1 MNGKLELKPTE
12 EQHQTVQERFI
23 AWGKAH
29 WQKGVALLIWGSI
42 AGSVWFYANQNNL
55 TPVAVVQNL
64 ANLFQTPAGVFF
76 YILLYVLR
84 PLIFFPASWLTIAGG
99 SIFGPVWG
107 IPIVMI
113 ASNSSAVPPYFV
125 GRFLGQGVLDE
136 SAGLVQKYA
145 QRLRNN
151 SFETVLLM
159 RLIFLPYD
167 LVHYICGFLKIDL
180 KAFVLATAL
189 GSLPG
194 TVAYVLFGASIDIKQ
209 GITNPDFNPLTLVAG
224 LFIVGFSIGLSRYF
238 KRREQLKE
246 KSAQDL

>member
-1 MNGKLELKPTE
+1 MDGGQELKA
-12 EQHQTVQERFI
+12 EQTNLPPLTWRERLVQFG
-23 AWGKAH
+23 ATH
-29 WQKGVALLIWGSI
+29 WQKGVAVFIWGSI
-42 AGSVWFYANQNNL
+42 AGSVWFYANQNSL
-55 TPVAVVQNL
+55 TPVGVVQNL
-64 ANLFQTPAGVFF
+64 AGLFQTPAGVFF
-76 YILLYVLR
+76 YILLYILR

-107 IPIVMI
+107 IPIVVI
-113 ASNSSAVPPYFV
+113 ASNSSSIPPYFV

-136 SAGLVQKYA
+136 SAGLIQKYA
-145 QRLRNN
+145 QRLRHN

-167 LVHYICGFLKIDL
+167 LVHYMCGFLKIDL

-194 TVAYVLFGASIDIKQ
+194 TVAYVLFGASIDIQQ
-209 GITNPDFNPLTLVAG
+209 GLTSPEFNPLTLVTG
-224 LFIVGFSIGLSRYF
+224 LVIVGFSIGLSRYF

-246 KSAQDL
+246 KA